1 MKLLYF
7 DTWYETPAPIS
18 FPGCATVQVL
28 SACTPGGQADIRAE
42 ASKAS
47 ILWDIFQRRRRVLK
61 RALRYVQAIGTKR
74 TLAKVRSNMLL
85 YQSQLLNTV
94 AAVAGTVAEVE
105 GCDGLC
111 AGSIVAGYRTGHPLY
126 TDILLLHPEQVAEV
140 PTGILP
146 EDAATV
152 FYYAMALE
160 TFKRLENDGTSSG
173 PVTIYGDTLP
183 SRLLGKFLSEVKRE
197 AKILL
202 QPTSKSLSYFQAA
215 TGKGGI
221 AIIGSQRW
229 YKFLRGQL
237 SKDQTYFMGLSAD
250 TLTLPEWQELKSNWI
265 DLPHSAEHNLNIFS
279 CLPLDLPEY
288 LGRKGLHVALL
299 DMSKR
304 TWAPSS
310 FLSSYN
316 LSDRQPVKELDLQT
330 AYSFRG
336 TAPVSLDIHTVRRLP
351 PAHKS
356 NPLLRVGFIGL
367 GLWARGNLIPFL
379 LRDSRVQ
386 LVMGVDRDPIRL
398 HQSADLFHIPIISTD
413 PAEPCSCD
421 EVDAV
426 FISTWHDSHAEIA
439 SMALKARKKV
449 FVEKPPVLS
458 YDQLHML
465 VTAMRGVDKP
475 FLAVGYNRIHS
486 TLTEMINREISADKG
501 PVTLT
506 AIVREPTIPRTHYYY
521 WPHMGSRIVGNGCH
535 WIDYTYHLLQPRI
548 PRDIQVVSALTENA
562 QENNVILIRYNDGS
576 LVTLIF
582 SDRGESL
589 IGGDEYIDIKFGD
602 TQFMIQDFK
611 TCTRYR
617 EGRLERIW
625 QSKADRGWEQEMR
638 DVVEGMIVGK
648 PPRDYQRIIT
658 SAILVLEAE
667 YSYDQRGEVRSISPD
682 HIQRFMDPSHVN
694 AEQSGVFSR

>member
-7 DTWYETPAPIS
+7 DTWCETPAPIS

-74 TLAKVRSNMLL
+74 TLAKVRSNVLL
-85 YQSQLLNTV
+85 YQNQLHNTI
-94 AAVAGTVAEVE
+94 AAVAGVVMEVE
-105 GCDGLC
+105 GYDGLC
-111 AGSIVAGYRTGHPLY
+111 AGSIVAGYRTGFPLY
-126 TDILLLHPEQVAEV
+126 ADILLLHPEQVVEV

-152 FYYAMALE
+152 FYYAIALE
-160 TFKRLENDGTSSG
+160 TFKRLESDGASSRS
-173 PVTIYGDTLP
+173 IIICGDTLP
-183 SRLLGKFLSEVKRE
+183 CRLLNQFLIDVKGN

-202 QPTSKSLSYFQAA
+202 QPTNKSLSYFQAV

-229 YKFLRGQL
+229 YKFLRGQ
-237 SKDQTYFMGLSAD
+237 SKDQTYFMGLSSD
-250 TLTLPEWQELKSNWI
+250 HLPLQEWQELKSNWI
-265 DLPHSAEHNLNIFS
+265 GLPHSAQHNLNIFS
-279 CLPLDLPEY
+279 RLPLDLPEY

-304 TWAPSS
+304 TWASSS

-316 LSDRQPVKELDLQT
+316 LSDREGSKTLDLRV

-336 TAPVSLDIHTVRRLP
+336 GVSASQDTHTVRRLS

-356 NPLLRVGFIGL
+356 NPLLRIGFIGL

-379 LRDSRVQ
+379 LRDPRVQ

-413 PAEPCSCD
+413 PAELCSSD
-421 EVDAV
+421 EVEAV

-439 SMALKARKKV
+439 SMALKAGKKV
-449 FVEKPPVLS
+449 FVEKPPALN

-465 VTAMRGVDKP
+465 VSAMKGLEKP
-475 FLAVGYNRIHS
+475 FLAVGYNRVHS
-486 TLTEMINREISADKG
+486 TLTKIIGSGISVEEG
-501 PVTLT
+501 QVTIT
-506 AIVREPTIPRTHYYY
+506 AIVREPTIPQTHYYY
-521 WPHMGSRIVGNGCH
+521 WPHMGSRIVSNGSH
-535 WIDYTYHLLQPRI
+535 WIDYAYHLLQPRV
-548 PRDIQVVSALTENA
+548 PKDIQIISALTENA
-562 QENNVILIRYNDGS
+562 QENNVILMRYADGS

-589 IGGDEYIDIKFGD
+589 IAGDEYIDIRCGD

-617 EGRLERIW
+617 EGKLEQIW
-625 QSKADRGWEQEMR
+625 KSKADRGWKQEMR
-638 DVVEGMIVGK
+638 DVVDCMLSGK
-648 PPRDYQRIIT
+648 PPRGYTDIIT
-658 SAILVLEAE
+658 SAVLTLEAK
-667 YSYDQRGEVRSISPD
+667 YSYQRGGEKRSISPD
-682 HIQRFMDPSHVN
+682 YLKKFES
-694 AEQSGVFSR
+694 